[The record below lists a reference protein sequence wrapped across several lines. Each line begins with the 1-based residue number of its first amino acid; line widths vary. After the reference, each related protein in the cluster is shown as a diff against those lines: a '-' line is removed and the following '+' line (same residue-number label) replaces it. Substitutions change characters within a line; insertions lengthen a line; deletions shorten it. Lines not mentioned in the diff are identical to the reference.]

1 MSNYFD
7 HLLLLGLLLSSR
19 FGSRAQIYKF
29 VRDAVFYATHSTFTA
44 QRSIPAGS
52 YKSCLLARYVI
63 GVIMRVYLLQLLT
76 EVKATLQH
84 QVTVEY
90 NATATYSKETRTRT
104 HRITVAWDALQS
116 RVLTQN
122 STATYR
128 SVNKTAARSLLLY
141 FLLTFRVSR
150 RRREM
155 YIGHAR
161 LCVCLSVCLSV
172 RGRILTLLH
181 GPGFNLGEWFGC
193 PLVVHYWVDLQSV
206 TGCVAMTT

>member
-1 MSNYFD
+1 MPNYFD

-116 RVLTQN
+116 RVGLLTQN

-128 SVNKTAARSLLLY
+128 SVNKTAARSSLLY
-141 FLLTFRVSR
+141 FFKTYISR
-150 RRREM
+150 E
-155 YIGHAR
+155 
-161 LCVCLSVCLSV
+161 S
-172 RGRILTLLH
+172 
-181 GPGFNLGEWFGC
+181 
-193 PLVVHYWVDLQSV
+193 
-206 TGCVAMTT
+206 